1 MESMKSKILILIC
14 ALVALSF
21 AKDENPLQEAMEIIK
36 ESKTLYSLKYLDKPI
51 PVPDRS
57 RLINYPV
64 YREKKG
70 DSYDV
75 KAIKATGEA
84 KKLLDKAEN
93 YFGSHQYAKARD
105 AYTLALQ
112 EDPKLY
118 SAITYIGQTYGIEKN
133 WDKAELWYK
142 KAIEANYVDFLAH
155 WLLADVYKIKGQK
168 EKALDEISIAKVLNR
183 NNPRLEALRKEIYGL
198 NGLNIKN
205 WTFNPQVRMSRDSVT
220 GNVNIVADSIWSY
233 YAFVQAAWFY
243 EPVYK
248 AKAKKYSMP
257 QAMYRECLMG
267 FLPFIGDKALVDS
280 VDVLKRLVK
289 VIEADKLDEFVFY
302 DMLLLDYPTAS
313 FQLDKKQIEGLKDYL
328 IWANQK

>member
-1 MESMKSKILILIC
+1 MKSKILILIC
-14 ALVALSF
+14 ALVVLSF

>member
-1 MESMKSKILILIC
+1 MKSKILILIC

-205 WTFNPQVRMSRDSVT
+205 WTFNPQIRITRDSVT
-220 GNVNIVADSIWSY
+220 GNVNMVADSIWAI
-233 YAFVQAAWFY
+233 YASVQTAWLY
-243 EPVYK
+243 EPKYK
-248 AKAKKYSMP
+248 ERAKKSVMP
-257 QAMYRECLMG
+257 ETMYRECLMG
-267 FLPFIGDKALVDS
+267 LLPFMENKSLKDS
-280 VDVLKRLVK
+280 VEVLQRLDK
-289 VIEADKLDEFVFY
+289 VLTADKLEEFVFY
-302 DMLLLDYPTAS
+302 EIILPDNPALAFY
-313 FQLDKKQIEGLKDYL
+313 LDKKQIESLKDYV
-328 IWANQK
+328 IWANKK

>member
-1 MESMKSKILILIC
+1 MKSKILILIC
-14 ALVALSF
+14 ALVVLSF

-205 WTFNPQVRMSRDSVT
+205 WTFNPQVKMSRDSVT

>member
-1 MESMKSKILILIC
+1 MKSKILILIC

-21 AKDENPLQEAMEIIK
+21 AKEENPLQEAMEIIK

>member
-1 MESMKSKILILIC
+1 MKSKILILIC

-155 WLLADVYKIKGQK
+155 WLLADVYKVKGQK

>member
-64 YREKKG
+64 YREKNG

>member
-1 MESMKSKILILIC
+1 MKNKILVWLC
-14 ALVALSF
+14 VFVSLSF
-21 AKDENPLQEAMEIIK
+21 AEVENPLKTAMDLVN
-36 ESKTLYSLKYLDKPI
+36 ESKTLYSLKIVDKPF

-57 RLINYPV
+57 QLINFPV

-112 EDPKLY
+112 QDTKLY
-118 SAITYIGQTYGIEKN
+118 SAMTYIAQTYGIEKN

-142 KAIEANYVDFLAH
+142 KAIEANYIDFLAH
-155 WLLADVYKIKGQK
+155 WMLADVYKVKGQK
-168 EKALDEISIAKVLNR
+168 EKALEEISIAKVLNR

-205 WTFNPQVRMSRDSVT
+205 WTFNPQVRISRDSVT
-220 GNVNIVADSIWSY
+220 GNVNMVADSIWAI
-233 YAFVQAAWFY
+233 YASVQAAWLY
-243 EPVYK
+243 EPKYK
-248 AKAKKYSMP
+248 ERAKKSVMP
-257 QAMYRECLMG
+257 ETMFRECLMG
-267 FLPFIGDKALVDS
+267 LLPFMENKSLKDS
-280 VDVLKRLVK
+280 VEVLKRLDK
-289 VIEADKLDEFVFY
+289 VLTADKLEEFIFY
-302 DMLLLDYPTAS
+302 EIILPDNPALIFY
-313 FQLDKKQIEGLKDYL
+313 LDKKQIESLKDYV
-328 IWANQK
+328 IWANKK

>member
-1 MESMKSKILILIC
+1 MKSKILILIC

-64 YREKKG
+64 YREKNG

-118 SAITYIGQTYGIEKN
+118 SAITYIGQTYGIEEN

>member
-1 MESMKSKILILIC
+1 MKSKILILIC

-248 AKAKKYSMP
+248 AKAKKSSMP

>member
-1 MESMKSKILILIC
+1 MKSKILILIC

-57 RLINYPV
+57 QLINYPV
-64 YREKKG
+64 YREKNG

-248 AKAKKYSMP
+248 SKAKKYSMP

>member
-1 MESMKSKILILIC
+1 MKSKILILIC

-205 WTFNPQVRMSRDSVT
+205 WTFNPQVTMSRDSVT

>member
-1 MESMKSKILILIC
+1 MKSKILILIC
-14 ALVALSF
+14 VLVALSF

-70 DSYDV
+70 DGYDV

-118 SAITYIGQTYGIEKN
+118 SAITYIGQTYGIEEN

>member
-1 MESMKSKILILIC
+1 MKSKILILIG

-64 YREKKG
+64 YREKNG

>member
-1 MESMKSKILILIC
+1 MKSKILILIC

-57 RLINYPV
+57 QLINYPV

>member
-1 MESMKSKILILIC
+1 MKSKILILIC
-14 ALVALSF
+14 ALVVLSF

-64 YREKKG
+64 YREKNG
-70 DSYDV
+70 DSYDM

-248 AKAKKYSMP
+248 AKANKYSMP

>member
-1 MESMKSKILILIC
+1 MKSKILILIC

-205 WTFNPQVRMSRDSVT
+205 WTINPQVRMSRDSVT

>member
-1 MESMKSKILILIC
+1 MKSKILILIC
-14 ALVALSF
+14 ALVALLF

-183 NNPRLEALRKEIYGL
+183 NNPRLEAVRKEIYGL

>member
-1 MESMKSKILILIC
+1 MKSKILILIC
-14 ALVALSF
+14 ALVVLSF

-70 DSYDV
+70 DGYDV

>member
-1 MESMKSKILILIC
+1 MKSKILILIC

-70 DSYDV
+70 DGYDV

-118 SAITYIGQTYGIEKN
+118 SAITYIGQTYGIEEN

>member
-1 MESMKSKILILIC
+1 MKSKILILIC

-64 YREKKG
+64 YREKNG

>member
-1 MESMKSKILILIC
+1 MKSKILILIC
-14 ALVALSF
+14 ALVVLSF

-64 YREKKG
+64 YREKNG

-248 AKAKKYSMP
+248 AKAKKSSMP

>member
-1 MESMKSKILILIC
+1 MKSKILILIC

-64 YREKKG
+64 YREKNG

-248 AKAKKYSMP
+248 AKAKKSSMP

>member
-1 MESMKSKILILIC
+1 MKNKILVWLC
-14 ALVALSF
+14 VFVTLSF
-21 AKDENPLQEAMEIIK
+21 AEEENPLKKAMDLVN
-36 ESKTLYSLKYLDKPI
+36 ESKTLYSLKIVDKTFPA
-51 PVPDRS
+51 PDRS
-57 RLINYPV
+57 QLVNLPV

-84 KKLLDKAEN
+84 KKLLDRAEN

-118 SAITYIGQTYGIEKN
+118 SAITYIGQTYGIERN

-155 WLLADVYKIKGQK
+155 WLLADVYKVKGQK
-168 EKALDEISIAKVLNR
+168 EKALEEISIAKVLNR

>member
-205 WTFNPQVRMSRDSVT
+205 WTFNPQVTMSRDSVT

>member
-1 MESMKSKILILIC
+1 MKSKILILIC
-14 ALVALSF
+14 ALVVLPF

-64 YREKKG
+64 YREKNG

>member
-1 MESMKSKILILIC
+1 MKSKILILIC
-14 ALVALSF
+14 ALVTLSF

-36 ESKTLYSLKYLDKPI
+36 ESKTLYSLKYLEKPI

>member
-1 MESMKSKILILIC
+1 MKSKILILIC

-21 AKDENPLQEAMEIIK
+21 AKGENPLQEAMEIIK
-36 ESKTLYSLKYLDKPI
+36 ESKTLYSLKYLEKPI

>member
-1 MESMKSKILILIC
+1 MKSKILILIC
-14 ALVALSF
+14 ALVALLF

>member
-1 MESMKSKILILIC
+1 MKSKILILIC

>member
-1 MESMKSKILILIC
+1 MKSKILILIC

-183 NNPRLEALRKEIYGL
+183 NNPRLEALLKEIYGL

>member
-1 MESMKSKILILIC
+1 MKSKILILMC
-14 ALVALSF
+14 VLVALSF
-21 AKDENPLQEAMEIIK
+21 AKDENPLQEVMEIIK
-36 ESKTLYSLKYLDKPI
+36 ESKTLYSLKYLEKPI

-64 YREKKG
+64 YGEKKG

-93 YFGSHQYAKARD
+93 YFGSHQYANARD

>member
-1 MESMKSKILILIC
+1 MKSKILILIC
-14 ALVALSF
+14 ALVVLSF

-118 SAITYIGQTYGIEKN
+118 SAITYIGQTYGIEEN

-155 WLLADVYKIKGQK
+155 WLLADVYKIRGQK